1 VRGFWGL
8 VDPTIVETGGCR
20 VLPWGLY
27 EKRTLGV
34 LESEGHGMRK
44 AHKPHI
50 RRHHGLWLVSV
61 SREYRTGVSASSFA
75 TACGYAQWLVRP

>member
-1 VRGFWGL
+1 
-8 VDPTIVETGGCR
+8 
-20 VLPWGLY
+20 
-27 EKRTLGV
+27 
-34 LESEGHGMRK
+34 MRK